1 MRALIIVLALS
12 LGALPGLGAS
22 PAGAAALKLTTWDLG
37 WLTLRPAGDPALPP
51 NIGPRAPAD
60 LARLAAYAAALAADV
75 VAFQGIDGVE
85 AARLVFP
92 ADRWT
97 LHMTGDQVLQRAGF
111 AVRRGLGFKP
121 SPDLAA
127 LDPFAHARYRL
138 RSGAE
143 IQLDLAGAG
152 LRLLAVHLKSGCRS
166 AALDTADIPACA
178 MLRRQREVLAAWVAQ
193 RQAAGEAF
201 AILGDFGR
209 VMDGDDDFVAGLAA
223 PLTLLRVTEGHA
235 SPCWGGGAFVDH
247 ILLGGA
253 ARQWLQPG
261 SLRVMVYR
269 ETNESWRDRLSGHC
283 PVSASL
289 LPPG

>member
-1 MRALIIVLALS
+1 M
-12 LGALPGLGAS
+12 
-22 PAGAAALKLTTWDLG
+22 
-37 WLTLRPAGDPALPP
+37 
-51 NIGPRAPAD
+51 
-60 LARLAAYAAALAADV
+60 
-75 VAFQGIDGVE
+75 
-85 AARLVFP
+85 
-92 ADRWT
+92 
-97 LHMTGDQVLQRAGF
+97 LQRTGF
-111 AVRRGLGFKP
+111 AVRQGLGFTP
-121 SPDLAA
+121 LPDFTT

-143 IQLDLAGAG
+143 IRLDLAGAS

-166 AALDTADIPACA
+166 AALDTAGIPACA
-178 MLRRQREVLAAWVAQ
+178 TLRRQREALAGWVAQ
-193 RQAAGEAF
+193 QQAAGEAF

-209 VMDGDDDFVAGLAA
+209 VMDGGDEFVASLAP
-223 PLTLLRVTEGHA
+223 PLTLVRVTEGHA

-269 ETNESWRDRLSGHC
+269 ETDESWRDRLSGHC
-283 PVSASL
+283 PVSVSL